1 MSKAERF
8 SDWLDEELKDPE
20 FKEHYESSLCDI
32 HIAQKILKL
41 RKHVGLTQK
50 ELAKRLGI
58 TQQAVSRLERGE
70 DVNYT
75 IRTLDKISAAT
86 RTKLEISFVIA

>member
-50 ELAKRLGI
+50 ELAERLGI
-58 TQQAVSRLERGE
+58 TQQAVSRLEKGE
-70 DVNYT
+70 DVNVT
-75 IRTLDKISAAT
+75 IQTLDKIAQAT
-86 RTKLEISFVIA
+86 RTKLEISFAIA

>member
-20 FKEHYESSLCDI
+20 FEEHYESSRCDI

-41 RKHVGLTQK
+41 RKRVGLTQK
-50 ELAKRLGI
+50 ELAERLGI

-70 DVNYT
+70 EVNVT
-75 IRTLDKISAAT
+75 IRTLDKIAQAT
-86 RTKLEISFVIA
+86 RTKLEIAFAIV